1 MEAARTA
8 PTGPAPDP
16 APAPP
21 HAFALRLDDELA
33 LRFSER
39 HHAPDLYRRIDAE
52 REHLAAAFGWARQ
65 ATAASIEAR
74 LAGWLEQWRRSDGW
88 HADLCWRGTPVGA
101 MWLHML
107 QARGGSTEVGY
118 WLIEAFE
125 GRGLLTR
132 AMQGLQRHFFEG
144 RALGRVAIAVD
155 PRNGES
161 AAVARRLGYRP
172 EAVLRHAHQGPD
184 GSPAQLAFHGL
195 LREDWEAAAGGAA
208 GPLPLPRF
216 ALRVDEE
223 LELAL
228 LERDDARPL
237 AELVDAN
244 RAHLR
249 PWMPWAHDTS
259 PRATLGFIE
268 QRALPAI
275 AAADGFELGV
285 WWRGR
290 LVGACGMHSVGGPPK
305 RGSLGYWLAADA
317 QGHGLV
323 TRAMRALTAK
333 AFADHG
339 CDRVDLRADVA
350 NARSRAVAERLGFRF
365 EGVLPRAFWNGRAYV
380 DQAVYALLRAEWGG
394 DAAAGA

>member
-1 MEAARTA
+1 MTGEATHTVPSRTA
-8 PTGPAPDP
+8 PD
-16 APAPP
+16 PAPP

-39 HHAPDLYRRIDAE
+39 HHAAALYGRIDAE
-52 REHLAAAFGWARQ
+52 REHLAQAFGWARD
-65 ATAASIEAR
+65 ATPASIEAR
-74 LAGWLEQWRRSDGW
+74 LAGSLEQWRRSDGW
-88 HADLCWRGTPVGA
+88 HAELCWRGTPIGA

-107 QARGGSTEVGY
+107 QGRGGSTEVGY
-118 WLIEAFE
+118 WLMEAFE

-161 AAVARRLGYRP
+161 AAVPRRLGYRA
-172 EAVLRHAHQGPD
+172 EAVLRHAHVGPD
-184 GSPAQLAFHGL
+184 GLPAQLAFHGL
-195 LREDWEAAAGGAA
+195 LREDWRVADGSAA

-216 ALRVDEE
+216 ALRVDDE

-228 LERDDARPL
+228 LERDDAQPL
-237 AELVDAN
+237 ADLVDAN

-259 PRATLGFIE
+259 PQATLGFIE

-290 LVGACGMHSVGGPPK
+290 LVGTCGMHSVGGPPL
-305 RGSLGYWLAADA
+305 RGSLGYWLATDA

-323 TRAMRALTAK
+323 TRATRALTDK
-333 AFADHG
+333 VFADYG
-339 CDRVDLRADVA
+339 FERVDLRADVA

-365 EGVLPRAFWNGRAYV
+365 EGVLPREFWNGLAYV
-380 DQAVYALLRAEWGG
+380 DQAVYALLREEWRG